1 MEHYTYLAHYGIPKQ
16 QWGVRRFQNPDGSLT
31 PEGRRRYG
39 VGDASLKA
47 TDKANRYKAK
57 ADSYR
62 YKASIARAKYN
73 PDKAA
78 RLELKANRYEAKSSR
93 SNAQASKLALRDS
106 RIANSKFKESDVYA
120 MEGAKRAGLL
130 GAAVGKAVGV
140 YKEHKERR
148 QDQAGLTK
156 DERKIFDDAK
166 KYEETSIYDFSVN
179 SRLKPLSQRV
189 KDTEDQLQKICDA
202 NVKKLSDVMK
212 SIPGRNPYDDVD
224 SLYDGGFAVELATRM
239 NERFDVDH
247 ILDQHMDEYVLDY
260 REGRISKKE
269 FKQHYDTE
277 LNDYAAR
284 VVDGYSSEDLKRIA
298 KTFVDTDGYN
308 AGEYGDASPKTGW
321 KDYLK
326 RVDSWEGVDSNSL
339 NRQNSKKSSQ
349 YAVKNPPKS
358 SGRYTTGRNENSSR
372 GSMMD
377 IVSQD
382 KKNWRVTTNK
392 KGERGAEYIGPGNSV
407 DSQIKSL
414 RNAGYTYREIEQTLG
429 VSSSKIAEILS

>member
-1 MEHYTYLAHYGIPKQ
+1 MSELYHYGIKDMK
-16 QWGVRRFQNPDGSLT
+16 WGVRRFQNPDGSLT

-62 YKASIARAKYN
+62 YKASVARAKYN

-140 YKEHKERR
+140 YKERKEAKQKERS
-148 QDQAGLTK
+148 
-156 DERKIFDDAK
+156 ERFEKENAK
-166 KYEETSIYDFSVN
+166 LESESMYDVSVN
-179 SRLKPLSQRV
+179 NRRKPLAQRV

-202 NVKKLSDVMK
+202 HVKRLSAVMET
-212 SIPGRNPYDDVD
+212 IPGQNPFDDAD
-224 SLYDGGFAVELATRM
+224 SLYDGSFAIQLATRI
-239 NERFDVDH
+239 NERFDVDG
-247 ILDQHMDEYVLDY
+247 ILDQHMDEYVHDY
-260 REGRISKKE
+260 RNGVISKKE
-269 FKQHYDTE
+269 FKQHYETE

-284 VVDGYSSEDLKRIA
+284 VVDTYTLDDLKKVA

-358 SGRYTTGRNENSSR
+358 SGRYTVGRNENSSR

>member
-1 MEHYTYLAHYGIPKQ
+1 MNELYHYGIKDMK
-16 QWGVRRFQNPDGSLT
+16 WGVRRFQNPDGSLT

-47 TDKANRYKAK
+47 IDKANRYKAK

-62 YKASIARAKYN
+62 YKASVARAKYN

-148 QDQAGLTK
+148 QDPAGLTK
-156 DERKIFDDAK
+156 DERKIFDDDK

-179 SRLKPLSQRV
+179 SRSKPLSQRV

-224 SLYDGGFAVELATRM
+224 SLYDGGFAAELATRI
-239 NERFDVDH
+239 NERFDVDG
-247 ILDQHMDEYVLDY
+247 ILDQHMDEYVHDY
-260 REGRISKKE
+260 RNGVISKKE
-269 FKQHYDTE
+269 FKQHYETE

-284 VVDGYSSEDLKRIA
+284 VVDTYTSDDLKKVA

-339 NRQNSKKSSQ
+339 NQQNSKKSSQ

-358 SGRYTTGRNENSSR
+358 SGRYTTGSKETSDQMWKRLESDPGYIKVKDKSKSGDGGQALVKIENKSTAA
-372 GSMMD
+372 
-377 IVSQD
+377 VSLSYLGYSD
-382 KKNWRVTTNK
+382 K
-392 KGERGAEYIGPGNSV
+392 
-407 DSQIKSL
+407 
-414 RNAGYTYREIEQTLG
+414 EIAKILG
-429 VSSSKIAEILS
+429 VSVDTLRELK

>member
-1 MEHYTYLAHYGIPKQ
+1 MNELYHYGIKDMK
-16 QWGVRRFQNPDGSLT
+16 WGVRRFQNPDGSLT

-106 RIANSKFKESDVYA
+106 RIANSKFKESDIYA

-130 GAAVGKAVGV
+130 GAVVGKAVGV
-140 YKEHKERR
+140 YKERKNVEEQKRTE
-148 QDQAGLTK
+148 QSEK
-156 DERKIFDDAK
+156 DNAELESK
-166 KYEETSIYDFSVN
+166 SIYDVSVN

-189 KDTEDQLQKICDA
+189 NDTEDQLQKICDA

-224 SLYDGGFAVELATRM
+224 SLYDGGFATELATRM
-239 NERFDVDH
+239 NERFDVDA
-247 ILDQHMDEYVLDY
+247 ILDQRMDEYVHDY
-260 REGRISKKE
+260 REGLISKKE
-269 FKQHYDTE
+269 FRQHYETE
-277 LNDYAAR
+277 LNDYSAW
-284 VVDGYSSEDLKRIA
+284 VVDTYSAKDLEKVA
-298 KTFVDTDGYN
+298 KTFVSTDGYN
-308 AGEYGDASPKTGW
+308 VGEYGDTSPKTGW

-339 NRQNSKKSSQ
+339 NRQNSK
-349 YAVKNPPKS
+349 AS
-358 SGRYTTGRNENSSR
+358 SGQLSSKQKGQISNAVADQMIRKNSSKNMSGVASAAKALR
-372 GSMMD
+372 KTGNYTNEEIAKMLSLS
-377 IVSQD
+377 IGELD
-382 KKNWRVTTNK
+382 KLLY
-392 KGERGAEYIGPGNSV
+392 A
-407 DSQIKSL
+407 
-414 RNAGYTYREIEQTLG
+414 
-429 VSSSKIAEILS
+429 